1 MNALVTGAAGGI
13 GRAIVRELA
22 EGGAAVAACDLELAL
37 AGGAPAG
44 AALARSFDLR
54 DPDAVHTGVGEIAHE
69 LGGLDAVVGNAGVVD
84 TIHRVQAFPQAAW
97 DGDVEANLSG
107 QFALAQAAFPALA
120 ESAGAGRGPAIVL
133 VSSTA
138 ADTGLPGQAAYA
150 ASKAGVTGL
159 ARTLAG
165 EWAPHGIRVNVVMPG
180 LIATPKVRALPQQM
194 LSAITGTIPLARPG
208 EPGEVAKAIA
218 FLLSPAAS
226 YITGQVLR
234 VNGGAGLMTG
244 ALATGGAASE
254 AVPGPE
260 REIRDE

>member
-22 EGGAAVAACDLELAL
+22 DGGDAVAACDLAAAL
-37 AGGAPAG
+37 AGGTPDG
-44 AALARSFDLR
+44 ATLTCGFDLR
-54 DPDAVHTGVGEIAHE
+54 DADAVRTGVEDVADG

-84 TIHRVQAFPQAAW
+84 TIHRAQAFPRAAW
-97 DGDVEANLSG
+97 EGDVEANLGG
-107 QFALAQAAFPALA
+107 QFALAQAAFPALQ
-120 ESAGAGRGPAIVL
+120 ESARAGRSPAIVL

-150 ASKAGVTGL
+150 ASKAGVIGL

-180 LIATPKVRALPQQM
+180 LIATPKVRALPQKLLTAM
-194 LSAITGTIPLARPG
+194 TATIPLARPG
-208 EPGEVAKAIA
+208 EPSEVAKAIA
-218 FLLSPAAS
+218 FLLSPSAS

-244 ALATGGAASE
+244 SLATGE
-254 AVPGPE
+254 K
-260 REIRDE
+260 

>member
-22 EGGAAVAACDLELAL
+22 DGGDAVAACDLAAAL
-37 AGGAPAG
+37 AGGTPDG
-44 AALARSFDLR
+44 ATLTCGFDLR
-54 DPDAVHTGVGEIAHE
+54 DADAVRTGVEDVADG

-84 TIHRVQAFPQAAW
+84 TIHRAQAFPRAAW
-97 DGDVEANLSG
+97 EGDVEANLGG
-107 QFALAQAAFPALA
+107 QFALAQAAFPALQ
-120 ESAGAGRGPAIVL
+120 ESARAGRSPAIVL

-150 ASKAGVTGL
+150 ASKAGVIGL

-180 LIATPKVRALPQQM
+180 LIATPKVRALPQKLLAAM
-194 LSAITGTIPLARPG
+194 TATIPLARPG
-208 EPGEVAKAIA
+208 EPSEVAKAIA
-218 FLLSPAAS
+218 FLLSPSAS

-244 ALATGGAASE
+244 SLATGE
-254 AVPGPE
+254 K
-260 REIRDE
+260 